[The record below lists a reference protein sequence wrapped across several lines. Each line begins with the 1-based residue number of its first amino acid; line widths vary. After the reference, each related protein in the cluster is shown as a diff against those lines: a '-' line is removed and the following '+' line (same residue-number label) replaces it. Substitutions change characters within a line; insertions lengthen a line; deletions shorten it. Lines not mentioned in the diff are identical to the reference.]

1 MVFNTG
7 NSKVVIDLDSC
18 EGVYIK
24 KNGEECKLE
33 DYIYKLVLL
42 ALIREREESAE
53 LKKAE
58 MATNFKTAKDIM
70 RLFGFEF
77 EENNES

>member
-1 MVFNTG
+1 MIFNTG
-7 NSKVVIDLDSC
+7 KSRLVIDLDSC

-42 ALIREREESAE
+42 ALIRQREEEAE
-53 LKKAE
+53 IKKKMFADNENICKELLK
-58 MATNFKTAKDIM
+58 I
-70 RLFGFEF
+70 FGFDED
-77 EENNES
+77 EN

>member
-1 MVFNTG
+1 MIFNTG
-7 NSKVVIDLDSC
+7 KSRLVIDLDSC

-58 MATNFKTAKDIM
+58 MAKNFKTANDIM
-70 RLFGFEF
+70 RCFGLEF
-77 EENNES
+77 DGQ